1 MSLIVNGVLAS
12 WPSLVPPLEVARRP
26 REESLDAF
34 GIGASGLQRIDEP
47 GCSRAR
53 NGRDGA
59 AR

>member
-1 MSLIVNGVLAS
+1 MNGVLAS